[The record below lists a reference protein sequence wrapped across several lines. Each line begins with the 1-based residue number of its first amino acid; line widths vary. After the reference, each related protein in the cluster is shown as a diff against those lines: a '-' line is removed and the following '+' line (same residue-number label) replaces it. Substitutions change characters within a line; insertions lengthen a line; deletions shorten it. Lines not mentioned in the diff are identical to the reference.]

1 MLSRPAG
8 LLSLFA
14 FAIFL
19 NAQTGDGTVSGYI
32 TDPSG
37 SGVPNAKVTLK
48 NSGTQVGIDSQ
59 TNGTGFYTFQF
70 VVPGTYEV
78 SVEATGFQRQVHPDI
93 HVAVAQSVR
102 QDFSLQVGQTQQEVT
117 VTGGADL
124 IQTDNASMGTV
135 INTRTIE
142 ELPLNGRNP
151 LALVALTP
159 GVTPQGQSQQNG
171 AGTNNSAYGNFQI
184 GGGVANQ
191 SNWMLDGATM
201 VIPFGHAVELLP
213 SQELVKEFNVLE
225 NNLPPQ
231 YGGFAGGVVNL
242 TTKTGT
248 NELHGDV
255 YEFLRNKVLNAN
267 NFFNNRNGVP
277 VGAFTQNQFGA
288 TLGGPV
294 VIPHLYNG
302 KNKTF
307 FFANYEGF
315 RLRQGQPL
323 ILSVPTQAMRNG
335 NFQGLGFNIYNP
347 FTTTPTGPSS
357 YSRAQAACNGQVNV
371 ICPSQMDPVAVHLLS
386 LWALPNVPGAGAT
399 NNWAGNIATGGNTDQ
414 GTIRIDHTIS
424 DKQRLFFRY
433 TYWADLDLAGDPFGN
448 QTYAG
453 NVGTPE
459 NYNTL
464 QSVIDDTYTFSP
476 HTVMDIRADVL
487 RFRYQRTPESVGFD
501 ATSIGWPSYFNTQV
515 ANQVRTLPNI
525 CVNDGIYNEFCGGET
540 GSVIAG
546 YDTDVE
552 IAPTITTVHG
562 HHTINFGGEW
572 RSERHNYGQ
581 TNNGTGGYNFTTN
594 FTAAN
599 ALNGAGG
606 GSAFASFLYGAVQ
619 SGSVQEPAF
628 TASQQLY
635 GAVYVNDVWQVS
647 HKLTLNFGLRWELT
661 GPWTERYN
669 RISVFFPN
677 APSPLAASTGLPIKG
692 ELGFV
697 DSSLLSQRTAINPD
711 YKEFSPRVGF
721 AYMLTP
727 STVIRSGYGIFWLPQ
742 DLNLFASPDHDS
754 INAITQNMISSLDGG
769 ITPYNTLS
777 NPFPNGIVAPPQ
789 RNVDPNLA
797 LYGNGV
803 TTQIPQNPF
812 GYAQQWNFDIQKQFG
827 PSFLID
833 VGYVGSKGTHL
844 PLQTQSVDYL
854 PIQQLQQQVAALG
867 ATTFLGTVPNPFA
880 GKVPS
885 TSPFATSTIAYAQLL
900 RPFPQFNGV
909 SYASQGA
916 GDNHYESLQLKVQKR
931 FNTGGTLLLAYTKSK
946 LIGIDETQTSW
957 LETTGPAGFQYWGN
971 LNLEKS
977 LSSFDVSQRMVLSY
991 VVDLPFGK
999 GRKYMS
1005 NPNRLIQAVAGG
1017 WGLDGILTL
1026 QTGFPLA
1033 IFTSNNNIHDQSGGA
1048 RPNFN
1053 LAACP
1058 NGAGEGGSRESRL
1071 NEWFNITCFSGAPPF
1086 TLGNVPRTEPNLRM
1100 DGIHNLDF
1108 ALFKNFHLSPE
1119 GRVYLQLRGEAF
1131 NLLNTPQFGPPV
1143 SSNCPCNG
1151 TIGTNGIL
1159 NYNGRFGVINSQ
1171 ANNPRLIQVAG
1182 KIVW

>member
-1 MLSRPAG
+1 MLSR
-8 LLSLFA
+8 LLGFSALFT
-14 FAIFL
+14 FACIL
-19 NAQTGDGTVSGYI
+19 GAQTGDGTVSGYA
-32 TDPSG
+32 TDASG
-37 SGVPNAKVTLK
+37 SGVPNAKVILK
-48 NSGTQVGIDSQ
+48 NSGTQVAVNTQ

-70 VVPGTYEV
+70 VVPGTYEI
-78 SVEATGFQRQVHPDI
+78 SVEATGFEREVHPDV
-93 HVAVAQSVR
+93 HVEVAQSVR
-102 QDFSLQVGQTQQEVT
+102 QDFALQVGQTQQEVT

-124 IQTDNASMGTV
+124 IQTDNAAMGTV
-135 INTRTIE
+135 INTRTLE

-159 GVTPQGQSQQNG
+159 GVIPQGSSQQNG

-248 NELHGDV
+248 DALHGDV

-267 NFFNNRNGVP
+267 NFFNNRNGIP
-277 VGAFTQNQFGA
+277 TGAFTQNQFGA

-302 KNKTF
+302 KDKTF
-307 FFANYEGF
+307 FFMNYEGF

-335 NFQGLGFNIYNP
+335 DFSALGINIYNP
-347 FTTTPTGPSS
+347 FTTTATGPNT
-357 YSRAQAACNGQVNV
+357 YSRAQASCNGKLNV
-371 ICPSQMDPVAVHLLS
+371 ICPSQMDPVAAHLLS
-386 LWALPNVPGAGAT
+386 LWALPNVPGAGAV
-399 NNWAGNIATGGNTDQ
+399 NNWAGNVATGGNTDQ
-414 GTIRIDHTIS
+414 GTIRIDHTVS

-448 QTYAG
+448 ETYAG

-464 QSVIDDTYTFSP
+464 QSVIDDTYMFSP
-476 HTVMDIRADVL
+476 NTVMDIRADIL
-487 RFRYQRTPESVGFD
+487 RFRYLRTPESVGFD
-501 ATSIGWPSYFNTQV
+501 ATSIGWPSYMNADV

-546 YDTDVE
+546 FDTDVE
-552 IAPTITTVHG
+552 IAPTVTTVHG

-572 RSERHNYGQ
+572 HSERHNYGQ
-581 TNNGTGGYNFTTN
+581 TNNGTGGYNFTSA

-599 ALNGAGG
+599 ALTGAGG

-619 SGSVQEPAF
+619 TGSVQEPAF

-635 GAVYVNDVWQVS
+635 GATYINDVWQVS
-647 HKLTLNFGLRWELT
+647 HKLTVNAGVRWELT

-677 APSPLAASTGLPIKG
+677 APSPLAASTGLPVKG
-692 ELGFV
+692 DLGLV
-697 DSSLLSQRTAINPD
+697 DTPMLPQRTAINPD
-711 YKEFSPRVGF
+711 YHEFSPRVGL

-727 STVIRSGYGIFWLPQ
+727 STVIRTGYGIFWLPL
-742 DLNLFASPDHDS
+742 DVNLFSSPDHDS
-754 INAITQNMISSLDGG
+754 INAITENMNTSLNNG

-777 NPFPNGIVAPPQ
+777 NPFPSGITPPPQ

-812 GYAQQWNFDIQKQFG
+812 GYSQQWNFDIQKQFG
-827 PSFLID
+827 PSFLVDI
-833 VGYVGSKGTHL
+833 GYVGSKGTHL
-844 PLQTQSVDYL
+844 PIQTQSVDYL
-854 PIQQLQQQVAALG
+854 PIQEVQQQAAALG
-867 ATTFLGTVPNPFA
+867 ATTFLGTVTNPFA
-880 GKVPS
+880 PYVPS
-885 TSPFATSTIAYAQLL
+885 TSPFSSSKIAYEQLL

-909 SYASQGA
+909 SYASQGD

-931 FNTGGTLLLAYTKSK
+931 FNTGGTLLLAYTKAK
-946 LIGIDETQTSW
+946 LLGIDETQTSW
-957 LETTGPAGFQYWGN
+957 LESTGPAGFQYWGN

-977 LSSFDVSQRMVLSY
+977 LSSYDASQRMVLSY

-1005 NPNRLIQAVAGG
+1005 HPNGFVQAVAGG

-1026 QTGFPLA
+1026 QTGFPIA
-1033 IFTSNNNIHDQSGGA
+1033 IFTSNNNIHDEGGGA

-1058 NGAGEGGSRESRL
+1058 NGAGESGSAESRL
-1071 NEWFNITCFSGAPPF
+1071 GEWFNVSCFVAAPPF
-1086 TLGNVPRTEPNLRM
+1086 TLGNVPRTMPNLRM

-1108 ALFKNFHLSPE
+1108 ALFKNFPLSPE
-1119 GRVYLQLRGEAF
+1119 GRVFLQLRGEAF

-1151 TIGTNGIL
+1151 GN
-1159 NYNGRFGVINSQ
+1159 NMNGRFGVINSQ